1 METNS
6 YYLKNVY
13 HRYINLSFKLEK
25 PKWENIKRTFSEEQ
39 VVGSQYYD
47 IKDKGDTDVYVC
59 DTPENDKKVTE
70 FLDLSLIHI

>member
-39 VVGSQYYD
+39 KVGSEYYD
-47 IKDKGDTDVYVC
+47 IKDQR
-59 DTPENDKKVTE
+59 
-70 FLDLSLIHI
+70 